1 MTGYYDEVLDE
12 IRALLAEGKAEE
24 ALYLIRKEEEMPY
37 LPADFEQQLKRLKKE
52 AVFLKADQKEERIRP
67 LSQILGMLKGSSESQ
82 LAAASQISDYNL
94 RECTEELREY
104 LQKDPQPEAS
114 ALIIDAL
121 AAQEINEEF
130 TLLRD
135 GLEYIFWAEAVTLV
149 MLSDVSLEALT
160 ILEECAGRNPAIHE
174 MARSVLVHEAY
185 LALPVS
191 YIKEEA
197 EYLAMDALK
206 EVSSLM
212 DEGRTYREA
221 ARARNYAE
229 PDKIS

>member
-1 MTGYYDEVLDE
+1 MAKKQYVEGSFGAYLVE
-12 IRALLAEGKAEE
+12 LLKQQRKYKE
-24 ALYLIRKEEEMPY
+24 ALK
-37 LPADFEQQLKRLKKE
+37 
-52 AVFLKADQKEERIRP
+52 
-67 LSQILGMLKGSSESQ
+67 
-82 LAAASQISDYNL
+82 
-94 RECTEELREY
+94 
-104 LQKDPQPEAS
+104 
-114 ALIIDAL
+114 
-121 AAQEINEEF
+121 
-130 TLLRD
+130 
-135 GLEYIFWAEAVTLV
+135 
-149 MLSDVSLEALT
+149 

>member
-1 MTGYYDEVLDE
+1 MLDE

-130 TLLRD
+130 
-135 GLEYIFWAEAVTLV
+135 A
-149 MLSDVSLEALT
+149 S
-160 ILEECAGRNPAIHE
+160 AGRSGIYLLGGRRDAGHE
-174 MARSVLVHEAY
+174 KRRLSGSTED
-185 LALPVS
+185 S
-191 YIKEEA
+191 
-197 EYLAMDALK
+197 
-206 EVSSLM
+206 
-212 DEGRTYREA
+212 GRMRRQESGD
-221 ARARNYAE
+221 
-229 PDKIS
+229 P